1 MGGGG
6 REVKREGGG
15 MGRGGGGEDGLGGG
29 EGGWSERETRVDGLS
44 PADPR
49 ENGLNQ
55 VQR

>member
-1 MGGGG
+1 MGGGER
-6 REVKREGGG
+6 REK
-15 MGRGGGGEDGLGGG
+15 GGGGWAGGVGGDDGLGWG
-29 EGGWSERETRVDGLS
+29 EGGWSDRETRVDGLS